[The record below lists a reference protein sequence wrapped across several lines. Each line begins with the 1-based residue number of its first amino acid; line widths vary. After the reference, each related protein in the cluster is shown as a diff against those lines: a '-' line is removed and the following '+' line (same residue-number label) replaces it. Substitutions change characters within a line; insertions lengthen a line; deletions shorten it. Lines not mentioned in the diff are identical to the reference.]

1 MGLLA
6 GIFYF
11 LVHSLR
17 RIFFF
22 WGGGLGCMEQ
32 NFFLKGLRLQPS
44 HKSQMVG
51 PLFGG
56 SNYGISILVEFFICG
71 V

>member
-1 MGLLA
+1 
-6 GIFYF
+6 
-11 LVHSLR
+11 
-17 RIFFF
+17 
-22 WGGGLGCMEQ
+22 MEQ
-32 NFFLKGLRLQPS
+32 KFFLKGLRLQPS